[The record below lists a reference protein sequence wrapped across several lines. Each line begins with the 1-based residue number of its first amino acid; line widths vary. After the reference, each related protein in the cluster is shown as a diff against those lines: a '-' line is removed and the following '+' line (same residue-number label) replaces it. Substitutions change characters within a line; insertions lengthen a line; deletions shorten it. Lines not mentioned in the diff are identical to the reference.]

1 MEKNIKIYI
10 DMDGCIAKWNM
21 DASIEDTFEPGYF
34 AGLEPDER
42 LIDTVKMLSEEYDV
56 SILSAV
62 YQDNHS
68 VDDKIKWLNNNGLGY
83 LQRIFVPY
91 GESKQNYIDQS
102 FTSILIDDYSKNLEE
117 WILGKN
123 CFGIKYL
130 NGINATKG
138 MWNGFMIS
146 SRMNPSAM
154 YTTIKG
160 IVSQLI
166 VQNALAKTA

>member
-1 MEKNIKIYI
+1 MEKIKIYI

-34 AGLEPDER
+34 AALEPDER
-42 LIDTVKMLSEEYDV
+42 LIDAVKMLSEEYDV

-68 VDDKIKWLNNNGLGY
+68 MDDKITWLDNNGLGH

-91 GESKQNYIDQS
+91 GQPKQKYIDQE

-117 WILGKN
+117 WILAKK
-123 CFGIKYL
+123 CYGIKYL

-146 SRMNPSAM
+146 SRMNPNAM
-154 YTTIKG
+154 CTTIKG

-166 VQNALAKTA
+166 AQNTLAKTA

>member
-1 MEKNIKIYI
+1 MEKIKIYI

-34 AGLEPDER
+34 AALEPDER
-42 LIDTVKMLSEEYDV
+42 LIDAVKMLSEEYDV

-68 VDDKIKWLNNNGLGY
+68 MDDKITWLDNNGLGH

-91 GESKQNYIDQS
+91 GQPKQEYIDQE

-117 WILGKN
+117 WILAKN
-123 CFGIKYL
+123 CYGIKYL

-146 SRMNPSAM
+146 SRMNPNVM
-154 YTTIKG
+154 CTTIKG

-166 VQNALAKTA
+166 AQNTLAKSA

>member
-1 MEKNIKIYI
+1 M
-10 DMDGCIAKWNM
+10 
-21 DASIEDTFEPGYF
+21 
-34 AGLEPDER
+34 EPDER
-42 LIDTVKMLSEEYDV
+42 LIDAVKMLSEEYDV

-68 VDDKIKWLNNNGLGY
+68 MDDKITWLNNNGLGH

-91 GESKQNYIDQS
+91 GQPKQKYIDQE

-117 WILGKN
+117 WILAKN
-123 CFGIKYL
+123 CYGIKYL

-146 SRMNPSAM
+146 SRMNPNAM
-154 YTTIKG
+154 CTTIKG

-166 VQNALAKTA
+166 AQNTLAKSA

>member
-1 MEKNIKIYI
+1 MDKIKIYI

-34 AGLEPDER
+34 AALEPDER
-42 LIDTVKMLSEEYDV
+42 LIDAVKMLSEEYDV

-68 VDDKIKWLNNNGLGY
+68 MNDKITWLDNNGLGH

-91 GESKQNYIDQS
+91 GQPKQKYIDQE

-117 WILGKN
+117 WILAKN
-123 CFGIKYL
+123 CYGIKYL

-146 SRMNPSAM
+146 SRMNPNAM
-154 YTTIKG
+154 CTTIKG

-166 VQNALAKTA
+166 AQNTLAKSA

>member
-1 MEKNIKIYI
+1 MEKIKIYI

-34 AGLEPDER
+34 AALEPDER
-42 LIDTVKMLSEEYDV
+42 LIDAVKMLSEEYDV

-68 VDDKIKWLNNNGLGY
+68 MDDKITWLDNNGLGH

-91 GESKQNYIDQS
+91 GQPKQEYIDQE

-117 WILGKN
+117 WILAKN
-123 CFGIKYL
+123 CYGIKYL

-146 SRMNPSAM
+146 SRMNPNAM
-154 YTTIKG
+154 CTTIKG

-166 VQNALAKTA
+166 AQNTLAKSA

>member
-1 MEKNIKIYI
+1 MI
-10 DMDGCIAKWNM
+10 DA
-21 DASIEDTFEPGYF
+21 
-34 AGLEPDER
+34 
-42 LIDTVKMLSEEYDV
+42 VKMLSEEYDV

-68 VDDKIKWLNNNGLGY
+68 MDDKITWLNNNGLGH

-91 GESKQNYIDQS
+91 GQPKQKYIDQE

-117 WILGKN
+117 WILAKN
-123 CFGIKYL
+123 CYGIKYL

-146 SRMNPSAM
+146 SRMNPNAM
-154 YTTIKG
+154 CTTIKG

-166 VQNALAKTA
+166 AQNTLAKSA

>member
-1 MEKNIKIYI
+1 MEKIKIYI

-34 AGLEPDER
+34 AALEPDER
-42 LIDTVKMLSEEYDV
+42 LIDAVKMLSEEYDV

-68 VDDKIKWLNNNGLGY
+68 MDDKITWLDNNGLGD

-91 GESKQNYIDQS
+91 GQPKQKYIDQE

-117 WILGKN
+117 WILAKN
-123 CFGIKYL
+123 CYGIKYL

-146 SRMNPSAM
+146 SRMNPNAM
-154 YTTIKG
+154 CTTIKG

-166 VQNALAKTA
+166 AQNTLAKSA

>member
-1 MEKNIKIYI
+1 MEKIKIYI

-34 AGLEPDER
+34 AALEPDER
-42 LIDTVKMLSEEYDV
+42 LIDAVKMLSEEYDV

-68 VDDKIKWLNNNGLGY
+68 MDDKITWLDNNGLGH

-91 GESKQNYIDQS
+91 GQPKQKYIDQD

-117 WILGKN
+117 WILAKN
-123 CFGIKYL
+123 CYGIKYL

-146 SRMNPSAM
+146 SRMNPNAM
-154 YTTIKG
+154 CTTIKG

-166 VQNALAKTA
+166 AQNTLAKSA

>member
-1 MEKNIKIYI
+1 MEKIKIYI

-34 AGLEPDER
+34 AALEPDER
-42 LIDTVKMLSEEYDV
+42 LIDAVKMLSEEYDV

-68 VDDKIKWLNNNGLGY
+68 MDDKITWLDKNGLGH

-91 GESKQNYIDQS
+91 GQPKQKYIDQE

-117 WILGKN
+117 WILAKN
-123 CFGIKYL
+123 CYGIKYL

-146 SRMNPSAM
+146 SRMNPNAM
-154 YTTIKG
+154 CTTIKG

-166 VQNALAKTA
+166 AQNTLAKSA

>member
-1 MEKNIKIYI
+1 MDKIKIYI

-34 AGLEPDER
+34 AALEPDER
-42 LIDTVKMLSEEYDV
+42 LIDAVKMLSEEYDV

-68 VDDKIKWLNNNGLGY
+68 MDDKITWLDNNGLGH

-91 GESKQNYIDQS
+91 GQPKQKYIDQE

-117 WILGKN
+117 WILAKN
-123 CFGIKYL
+123 CYGIKYL

-146 SRMNPSAM
+146 SRMNPNAM
-154 YTTIKG
+154 CTTIKG

-166 VQNALAKTA
+166 AQNTLAKSA

>member
-1 MEKNIKIYI
+1 MEKIKIYI

-34 AGLEPDER
+34 AALEPDER
-42 LIDTVKMLSEEYDV
+42 LIDAVKMLSEEYDV

-68 VDDKIKWLNNNGLGY
+68 MNDKITWLDNNGLGH
-83 LQRIFVPY
+83 LQRIFVSY
-91 GESKQNYIDQS
+91 GQPKQKYIDQD

-117 WILGKN
+117 WILAKN
-123 CFGIKYL
+123 CYGIKYL

-146 SRMNPSAM
+146 SRMNPNAM
-154 YTTIKG
+154 CTTIKG

-166 VQNALAKTA
+166 AQNTLAKSA

>member
-1 MEKNIKIYI
+1 
-10 DMDGCIAKWNM
+10 MDGCIAKWNM

-34 AGLEPDER
+34 AALEPDER
-42 LIDTVKMLSEEYDV
+42 LIDAVKMLSEEYDV

-68 VDDKIKWLNNNGLGY
+68 MDDKITWLDNNGLGH

-91 GESKQNYIDQS
+91 GQPKQKYIDQE

-117 WILGKN
+117 WILAKN
-123 CFGIKYL
+123 CYGIKYL

-146 SRMNPSAM
+146 SRMNPNAM
-154 YTTIKG
+154 CTTIKG

-166 VQNALAKTA
+166 AQNTLAKSA

>member
-1 MEKNIKIYI
+1 ML
-10 DMDGCIAKWNM
+10 
-21 DASIEDTFEPGYF
+21 AS
-34 AGLEPDER
+34 
-42 LIDTVKMLSEEYDV
+42 EYNV

-62 YQDNHS
+62 YQDDHS
-68 VDDKIKWLNNNGLGY
+68 AADKKTWLMKIGLED
-83 LQRIFVPY
+83 LETIFVPY
-91 GESKQNYIDQS
+91 GQPKQNYIDQT

-117 WILGKN
+117 WILSEN

-138 MWNGFMIS
+138 QWNGFMIS
-146 SRMNPSAM
+146 GRMNPQAM

-166 VQNALAKTA
+166 AQNLLAKTA

>member
-1 MEKNIKIYI
+1 MEKIKIYI

-34 AGLEPDER
+34 AALEPDER
-42 LIDTVKMLSEEYDV
+42 LIDAVKMLSEEYDV

-68 VDDKIKWLNNNGLGY
+68 MNDKITWLDNNGLGH

-91 GESKQNYIDQS
+91 GQPKQKYIDQD

-117 WILGKN
+117 WILAKN
-123 CFGIKYL
+123 CYGIKYL

-146 SRMNPSAM
+146 SRMNPNAM
-154 YTTIKG
+154 CTTIKG

-166 VQNALAKTA
+166 AQNTLAKSA

>member
-1 MEKNIKIYI
+1 MEKIKIYI

-34 AGLEPDER
+34 AALEPDER
-42 LIDTVKMLSEEYDV
+42 LIDAVKMLSEEYDV

-68 VDDKIKWLNNNGLGY
+68 MNDKITWLDNNGLGH

-91 GESKQNYIDQS
+91 GQPKQKYIDQE

-117 WILGKN
+117 WILAKN
-123 CFGIKYL
+123 CYGIKYL

-146 SRMNPSAM
+146 SRMNPNAM
-154 YTTIKG
+154 CTTIKG

-166 VQNALAKTA
+166 AQNTLAKSA

>member
-1 MEKNIKIYI
+1 MEKIKIYI

-34 AGLEPDER
+34 AALEPDER
-42 LIDTVKMLSEEYDV
+42 LIDAVKMLSEEYDV

-68 VDDKIKWLNNNGLGY
+68 MDDKITWLDNNGLGH

-91 GESKQNYIDQS
+91 GQPKQKYIDQD

-117 WILGKN
+117 WILAKN
-123 CFGIKYL
+123 CYGIKYL

-138 MWNGFMIS
+138 MWNGLMIS
-146 SRMNPSAM
+146 SRMNPNAM
-154 YTTIKG
+154 CTTIKG

-166 VQNALAKTA
+166 AQNTLAKTA

>member
-1 MEKNIKIYI
+1 MEKIKIYI

-34 AGLEPDER
+34 AALEPDER
-42 LIDTVKMLSEEYDV
+42 LIDAVKMLSEEYDV

-68 VDDKIKWLNNNGLGY
+68 MDDKITWLDNNGLGH
-83 LQRIFVPY
+83 LQKIFVPY
-91 GESKQNYIDQS
+91 GQPKQKYIDQG

-117 WILGKN
+117 WILAEK
-123 CFGIKYL
+123 CYGIKYL

-146 SRMNPSAM
+146 SRMNSSAM
-154 YTTIKG
+154 CTTIKG

-166 VQNALAKTA
+166 AQNTLAKSA

>member
-1 MEKNIKIYI
+1 MEKIKIYI

-34 AGLEPDER
+34 AALEPDER
-42 LIDTVKMLSEEYDV
+42 LIDAVKMLSEEYDV

-68 VDDKIKWLNNNGLGY
+68 MNDKITWLDNNGLGH

-91 GESKQNYIDQS
+91 GQPKQEYIDQE

-117 WILGKN
+117 WILAKK
-123 CFGIKYL
+123 CYGIKYL

-146 SRMNPSAM
+146 SRMNPNAM
-154 YTTIKG
+154 CTTIKG

-166 VQNALAKTA
+166 AQNTLAKSA

>member
-1 MEKNIKIYI
+1 MEKIKIYI

-34 AGLEPDER
+34 AALEPDER
-42 LIDTVKMLSEEYDV
+42 LIDAVKMLSEEYDV

-68 VDDKIKWLNNNGLGY
+68 MNDKITWLDNNGLGH
-83 LQRIFVPY
+83 LERIFVPY
-91 GESKQNYIDQS
+91 GQPKQKYIDQE

-117 WILGKN
+117 WILAKN
-123 CFGIKYL
+123 CYGIKYL

-146 SRMNPSAM
+146 SRMNPNAM
-154 YTTIKG
+154 CTTIKG

-166 VQNALAKTA
+166 AQNTLAKSA